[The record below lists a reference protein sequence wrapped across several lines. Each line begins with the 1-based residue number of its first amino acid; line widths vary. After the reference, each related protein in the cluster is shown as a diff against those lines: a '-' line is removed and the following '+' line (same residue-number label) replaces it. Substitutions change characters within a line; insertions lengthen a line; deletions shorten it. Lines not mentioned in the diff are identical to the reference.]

1 MKLLTLLALLGLGA
15 AHPHQ
20 QHPHDAHAA
29 AAAVVL
35 DSRQQ
40 TCSGPVESN
49 PSTWWRAAIG
59 HNGTAPTSTD
69 STYQYYRTAVQYG
82 ADNTGIQDSSDAFN
96 FAIEAWSRTGNTVT
110 TRPAYIYVPPGR
122 YRIKKPIQMLVTTYL
137 VGDALNPPV
146 LIADPALGEQPVIN
160 GYDSHQ
166 GDGSATKNFYMAVRN
181 LVIDTTEIGTGVAA
195 VGMDWS
201 VSQGCSLTNVKV
213 RMPNFSSHVGVT
225 MAQGGS
231 GILISDCQ
239 FEGGAIGIKVNGQ
252 QYQFKNLSFNG
263 CNVGISVDH
272 VWVAVVQGATFANC
286 NFGIDMGRNT
296 AGMVSVVDSRVESSC
311 NAGVNNLVTGYG
323 PNSLVLDNF
332 QVGGESTAAVKSASD
347 GSTLRKDSVMAGQTW
362 VMGYVNSNNL
372 QKGTVYPID
381 RPGALVSGDKYFTAP
396 LPQYEKYALDQFV
409 SLKGDAQYP
418 VYGDNSH
425 NDGPSINAILQKYKG
440 CKIIFVPQGIYRTEE
455 TIYVPPGTRLVGET
469 LSIINGIGS
478 KFWNPDD
485 PQPILKVGNP
495 GETGV
500 AQITDITVEVADV
513 LQGATLVQIN
523 MAGARPGDVGIWSS
537 VFRVGGTKH
546 SLTNT
551 NCGGADPGACKAAF
565 ALMHVTSTAS
575 AYLENVWGWV
585 ADHSLDGGAAQNIAV
600 GRGALI
606 ESTKPTW
613 LVGTSFE
620 HCVLYQYNLHNAQ
633 NVYISLE
640 QTESAY
646 WQGEGTPQRAPSPW
660 SVKPAFGD
668 PDFSN
673 CAAQGQ
679 GNNDRCYRSWGHYMT
694 GSSKVVIHGSALWV
708 FFNKMNDNQWQN
720 AQCEN
725 TGGNCMTNQAY
736 ADGAKSTYWFGLSTK
751 STTALLYDKTGGVI
765 WEVFASDNTGG
776 WGGVLA
782 AYLRD
787 TAA

>member
-1 MKLLTLLALLGLGA
+1 MKLLPLLAVLGIGAVA
-15 AHPHQ
+15 AHPHS
-20 QHPHDAHAA
+20 HDVRDVDAST
-29 AAAVVL
+29 L
-35 DSRQQ
+35 ESRQ
-40 TCSGPVESN
+40 TCSGPVESS

-59 HNGTAPTSTD
+59 HNGTAPTSSD
-69 STYQYYRTAVQYG
+69 STFQYYRTAVQYG
-82 ADNTGIQDSSDAFN
+82 ADNTGVKDSSDAFN
-96 FAIEAWSRTGNTVT
+96 LAIEAWSRTGNTVT
-110 TRPAYIYVPPGR
+110 TRPAYVYIPPGR

-146 LIADPALGEQPVIN
+146 LVADPALGTQPVIN

-181 LVIDTTEIGTGVAA
+181 VVVDTTDIGAGVQA
-195 VGMDWS
+195 VGIDWS
-201 VSQGCSLTNVKV
+201 VSQGCSLSNVKV
-213 RMPNFSSHVGVT
+213 RMPNFSSHVGIT
-225 MAQGGS
+225 MSAGGS
-231 GILISDCQ
+231 GILISDSQ

-263 CNVGISVDH
+263 CSVGISVDH
-272 VWVAVVQGATFANC
+272 VYVAVVQGATFANC

-296 AGMVSVVDSRVESSC
+296 AGVVSLVDSSVSAC

-323 PNSLVLDNF
+323 QNSLVIDNF
-332 QVGGESTAAVKSASD
+332 QVTGATAVKSASD
-347 GSTLRKDSVMAGQTW
+347 GSTLRSGSVPAGQTW

-372 QKGTVYPID
+372 QRGTTYPIERPAALLSRD
-381 RPGALVSGDKYFTAP
+381 RYFTAP

-409 SLKGDAQYP
+409 SLKGDPQYP

-425 NDGPSINAILQKYKG
+425 DDGPNINAILQKYKG
-440 CKIIFVPQGIYRTEE
+440 CKIIFVPQGIYLTKE
-455 TIYVPPGTRLVGET
+455 TIYVPPGTRLIGET
-469 LSIINGIGS
+469 LSIFNGLGS
-478 KFWNPDD
+478 RWWNPDD

-513 LQGATLVQIN
+513 QQGATLVQIN
-523 MAGARPGDVGIWSS
+523 MAGSKPGDVGIWSS

-551 NCGGADPGACKAAF
+551 NCGGADPAACKAAF

-633 NVYISLE
+633 N
-640 QTESAY
+640 
-646 WQGEGTPQRAPSPW
+646 GTPQRAPSPW
-660 SVKPAFGD
+660 SVKPAYGD

-679 GNNDRCYRSWGHYMT
+679 GNNDRCFRSWGHYMT

-725 TGGNCMTNQAY
+725 TGGNCMTNQAF

-751 STTALLYDKTGGVI
+751 SSTTLLYDKTGGVV
-765 WEVFASDNTGG
+765 WEVFASDNTGS
-776 WGGVLA
+776 WGGVVA

-787 TAA
+787 SGA

>member
-1 MKLLTLLALLGLGA
+1 MKLLSPLLAILGIGAVA
-15 AHPHQ
+15 AHPHA
-20 QHPHDAHAA
+20 PGS
-29 AAAVVL
+29 L
-35 DSRQQ
+35 ETRQS
-40 TCSGPVESN
+40 CSGPVETS
-49 PSTWWRAAIG
+49 PQAWWRAAIG

-69 STYQYYRTAVQYG
+69 STFQYYRTVVQYG
-82 ADNTGIQDSSDAFN
+82 ADNTGVQDSSDAFN
-96 FAIEAWSRTGNTVT
+96 WAIEAWSRTGNTVT
-110 TRPAYIYVPPGR
+110 TRPAYVYIPPGK
-122 YRIKKPIQMLVTTYL
+122 YRIKKSIQMLVTTYL
-137 VGDALNPPV
+137 IGDAVNPPT
-146 LIADPALGEQPVIN
+146 LIADSALGTSPVIN

-181 LVIDTTEIGTGVAA
+181 IVIDTNEIGTGVQA
-195 VGMDWS
+195 VGLDWS
-201 VSQGCSLTNVKV
+201 VSQGCSLTNVKI
-213 RMPNFSSHVGVT
+213 RMPNYSSHIGIT
-225 MAQGGS
+225 MNAGGS
-231 GILISDCQ
+231 GILISDSQ

-263 CNVGISVDH
+263 CNVGISVSS
-272 VWVAVVQGATFANC
+272 VFVAVVQGSTFMNC
-286 NFGIDMGRNT
+286 NFGIDMSQATVGT
-296 AGMVSVVDSRVESSC
+296 VSLIDSSVQAC
-311 NAGVNNLVTGYG
+311 NAGVNQKSTGYG
-323 PNSLVLDNF
+323 ENSLIIDNF
-332 QVGGESTAAVKSASD
+332 QVTGATAVKSSDD
-347 GSTLRKDSVMAGQTW
+347 GSTLRSGSVPFGQTW

-372 QKGTVYPID
+372 QKGTTYSID
-381 RPGALVSGDKYFTAP
+381 RPNALLSGDKYFTAP
-396 LPQYEKYALDQFV
+396 LPQYEKYALDQFI
-409 SLKGDAQYP
+409 SLKGDPSLP

-425 NDGPSINAILQKYKG
+425 DDGSNINAILQKYKN
-440 CKIIFVPQGIYRTEE
+440 CKIIFVPQGVYLTQQ

-469 LSIINGIGS
+469 LSIFNGNGS
-478 KFWNPDD
+478 RFWNPDD
-485 PQPILKVGNP
+485 PQPILKVGNS
-495 GETGV
+495 GEVGI
-500 AQITDITVEVADV
+500 AQISDITVEAADV

-523 MAGARPGDVGIWSS
+523 MAGSKPGDVGIWSS

-551 NCGGADPGACKAAF
+551 NCGGSDPASCKAAF

-633 NVYISLE
+633 NVYISLQ
-640 QTESAY
+640 QTEAPY

-660 SVKPAFGD
+660 SVKSAYGD

-679 GNNDRCYRSWGHYMT
+679 ANNDRCFRAWGHYMT
-694 GSSKVVIHGSALWV
+694 GSSKLVIHGSALWV

-725 TGGNCMTNQAY
+725 TGGNCMTNQAF
-736 ADGAKSTYWFGLSTK
+736 ADGAKQTYWFGLSSK
-751 STTALLYDKTGGVI
+751 SSTNLLYDKTGG
-765 WEVFASDNTGG
+765 EVWQVVASDNPGS

-787 TAA
+787 TGA

>member
-1 MKLLTLLALLGLGA
+1 MKLLLPLLAVLGIGA
-15 AHPHQ
+15 VAHPHA
-20 QHPHDAHAA
+20 PHGA
-29 AAAVVL
+29 L
-35 DSRQQ
+35 DSRQ

-49 PSTWWRAAIG
+49 PSTWWRAAIS
-59 HNGTAPTSTD
+59 HNGTTPTSTD

-82 ADNTGIQDSSDAFN
+82 ADNTGVQDSSDAFN

-110 TRPAYIYVPPGR
+110 TRPAYVYIPPGR

-137 VGDALNPPV
+137 IGDALNPPV
-146 LIADPALGEQPVIN
+146 LIADPALGNQPVIN

-181 LVIDTTEIGTGVAA
+181 VVIDTNEIDTGVQA
-195 VGMDWS
+195 VGIDWS
-201 VSQGCSLTNVKV
+201 VSQGCSLSNVKI
-213 RMPNFSSHVGVT
+213 RMPNFSSHIGIT
-225 MAQGGS
+225 MNAGGS
-231 GILISDCQ
+231 GILISDSQ

-263 CNVGISVDH
+263 CNVGISIDH

-286 NFGIDMGRNT
+286 NFGIDMGRDT
-296 AGMVSVVDSRVESSC
+296 AGAVSLVDSSVSAC
-311 NAGVNNLVTGYG
+311 NAGVNNRVTGYG
-323 PNSLVLDNF
+323 QNSLVIDNF
-332 QVGGESTAAVKSASD
+332 QVTDATAVKSAAD
-347 GSTLRKDSVMAGQTW
+347 GSTLRSGSVPAGQTW

-372 QKGTVYPID
+372 QQGTTYPIE
-381 RPGALVSGDKYFTAP
+381 RPAALLSGDRYFTAP

-409 SLKGDAQYP
+409 SLKGDPQFP

-425 NDGPSINAILQKYKG
+425 DDGPNINAILQKYKG
-440 CKIIFVPQGIYRTEE
+440 CKIIFVPQGIYLTKE
-455 TIYVPPGTRLVGET
+455 TIYVPPGTRLIGET
-469 LSIINGIGS
+469 LSIFNGLGS
-478 KFWNPDD
+478 RWWNPDD

-495 GETGV
+495 GETGI

-513 LQGATLVQIN
+513 QQGATLVQIN
-523 MAGARPGDVGIWSS
+523 MAGSRPGDVGVWSS

-551 NCGGADPGACKAAF
+551 NCGGADPAACKAAF

-606 ESTKPTW
+606 ESTKATW

-633 NVYISLE
+633 NVYISLQ

-646 WQGEGTPQRAPSPW
+646 WQGQGTPQRAPSPW
-660 SVKPAFGD
+660 TVKSAYGD

-679 GNNDRCYRSWGHYMT
+679 GNNDRCFRSWGHHMT

-720 AQCEN
+720 PQCEN
-725 TGGNCMTNQAY
+725 TGGNCMTNQAF
-736 ADGAKSTYWFGLSTK
+736 ADGARSTYWFGLSTK
-751 STTALLYDKTGGVI
+751 STTSLLYDKTGGVV

-787 TAA
+787 SGA

>member
-1 MKLLTLLALLGLGA
+1 MKLLPLLAVLGIGA
-15 AHPHQ
+15 VAQP
-20 QHPHDAHAA
+20 
-29 AAAVVL
+29 L
-35 DSRQQ
+35 ESRQ

-82 ADNTGIQDSSDAFN
+82 ADNTGVQDSSDAFN

-110 TRPAYIYVPPGR
+110 TRPAYIYIPPGR

-146 LIADPALGEQPVIN
+146 LIADPALGNQPVIN

-181 LVIDTTEIGTGVAA
+181 VVVDTTEIDTGVQA
-195 VGMDWS
+195 VGIDWS
-201 VSQGCSLTNVKV
+201 VSQGCSLSNVKV
-213 RMPNFSSHVGVT
+213 RMPNYSSHIGIT
-225 MAQGGS
+225 MSAGGS
-231 GILISDCQ
+231 GILISDSQ

-272 VWVAVVQGATFANC
+272 VFVAVVQGATFANC
-286 NFGIDMGRNT
+286 NFGIDMGGNT
-296 AGMVSVVDSRVESSC
+296 AGVVSLVDSSVSAC
-311 NAGVNNLVTGYG
+311 NAGVNTRVTGYG
-323 PNSLVLDNF
+323 ENSLVIDNF
-332 QVGGESTAAVKSASD
+332 QVTGSTAVKSAAD
-347 GSTLRKDSVMAGQTW
+347 GSTLRSGSVPAGQTW
-362 VMGYVNSNNL
+362 VVGYVNSNNL
-372 QKGTVYPID
+372 QGGTTYPIE
-381 RPGALVSGDKYFTAP
+381 RPAALLSGNRYFTAP

-409 SLKGDAQYP
+409 SLKGDPQFP

-425 NDGPSINAILQKYKG
+425 DDGPNINAILQKYKG
-440 CKIIFVPQGIYRTEE
+440 CKIIFVPQGIYLTRE
-455 TIYVPPGTRLVGET
+455 TIYVPPGTRLIGET
-469 LSIINGIGS
+469 LSIINGLGS
-478 KFWNPDD
+478 QWWNPDD

-495 GETGV
+495 GETGI

-513 LQGATLVQIN
+513 QQGATLVQIN
-523 MAGARPGDVGIWSS
+523 MAGSNPGDVGIWSS

-546 SLTNT
+546 SLVNT

-620 HCVLYQYNLHNAQ
+620 HCVMYQYNLHNAQ
-633 NVYISLE
+633 NVYISLQ
-640 QTESAY
+640 QTESPY
-646 WQGEGTPQRAPSPW
+646 WQGQGTPQRAPGPW
-660 SVKPAFGD
+660 SVLPAYGD

-679 GNNDRCYRSWGHYMT
+679 GNNDRCFRSWGHHMT

-725 TGGNCMTNQAY
+725 TGGNCMTNQAF
-736 ADGAKSTYWFGLSTK
+736 ANGAKSTYWFGLSSK
-751 STTALLYDKTGGVI
+751 STTTLLYDQTGGVV
-765 WEVFASDNTGG
+765 WEVFASDNTGS

-787 TAA
+787 SGA